1 MIRPPD
7 ARTVIPAL
15 GTTWVPP
22 SRGVIVTRA
31 ALTATTVVDRVE
43 AAGELVTG
51 WAEPW
56 QALASTTPTRAVTI
70 PAQLRPPIVVTTC
83 SVGAP
88 PPRRRAGDREGP
100 VGGGDRYGLVVNGS
114 SHFRQRSGE
123 EQRATWLEL
132 FFDLVFVFAVTQLS
146 HLLLHHLTLD
156 GSLQTLFLLLVV
168 WWAWIYTTWMTN
180 WFDPDSV
187 LVRLVLLVV
196 MGSSLLMAVAIP
208 EAFGRLAPLFACAYV
223 VLQVVRNTF
232 NVYATPRE
240 NDFHIVFRRILAWS
254 LASGALWLAGGF
266 AAQDARTWLWIAAL
280 AADYLAPSLGYWTPR
295 LGRSATTDWEIEA
308 AHFAERFQ
316 LFIIIALGESIVVT
330 GATASSAAFDL
341 VIGTSLMV
349 AFATSAALWWLYFDE
364 VGWRAQRFLSR
375 ADDSGKLARDAYTYL
390 HTPIVAGII
399 VIAVADEVVIAHPG
413 SSPSAIELAVIL
425 GGPALYLIG
434 HTLFRLRMIR
444 NVSRKRLAAAVAI
457 VALAPLGAVLTSL
470 GLAACVLAILIVLAV
485 AETRNRLADT
495 AIPA

>member
-1 MIRPPD
+1 M
-7 ARTVIPAL
+7 L
-15 GTTWVPP
+15 G
-22 SRGVIVTRA
+22 
-31 ALTATTVVDRVE
+31 L
-43 AAGELVTG
+43 
-51 WAEPW
+51 
-56 QALASTTPTRAVTI
+56 
-70 PAQLRPPIVVTTC
+70 
-83 SVGAP
+83 
-88 PPRRRAGDREGP
+88 
-100 VGGGDRYGLVVNGS
+100 VGGGARYGLVVDGS
-114 SHFRQRSGE
+114 THFRQRSGE

-146 HLLLHHLTLD
+146 HLLLHHLTL
-156 GSLQTLFLLLVV
+156 GGALQTVLLLLVV

-187 LVRLVLLVV
+187 LVRLVLLMV
-196 MGSSLLMAVAIP
+196 MASSLLMAVAIP

-223 VLQVVRNTF
+223 ALQVVRNAF

-240 NDFHIVFRRILAWS
+240 NEFHIVFHRILVWS

-266 AAQDARTWLWIAAL
+266 ASRDARTWLWIAAL

-295 LGRSATTDWEIEA
+295 LGRSATTDWEIET

-330 GATASSAAFDL
+330 GATASSPAFDL

-390 HTPIVAGII
+390 HVPIVAGII

-413 SSPSAIELAVIL
+413 SSPSTVELAVIL

-457 VALAPLGAVLTSL
+457 VALTPLGAVLTSL
-470 GLAACVLAILIVLAV
+470 GLAACVLAILTVLAV
-485 AETRNRLADT
+485 AETRNRLGDT
-495 AIPA
+495 AITT